1 MLTCFFSLKNSFLFL
16 QKQKL
21 GIIYILFDLV
31 FPLILPYK
39 CCNKKYEDLYKVLK
53 KPKLSINLFLF
64 IKCVSKGAS
73 KLTFFTFLIF
83 DFLKSS
89 LISSG

>member
-1 MLTCFFSLKNSFLFL
+1 MLTCFFSLKNSFSIPPDS
-16 QKQKL
+16 KKL

-53 KPKLSINLFLF
+53 KPKLSINLSYLLNV
-64 IKCVSKGAS
+64 C
-73 KLTFFTFLIF
+73 
-83 DFLKSS
+83 LKE
-89 LISSG
+89 LLN